1 VCVPQH
7 PEIEALN
14 VQEIRKLL
22 VFISSILLAQM
33 LNGLAIIGTHSRTVN
48 PQSKYAVRR
57 LNERTMV
64 PICLSSRHHCQPHL

>member
-14 VQEIRKLL
+14 VQEILKLL

-33 LNGLAIIGTHSRTVN
+33 LNGLAIIGTHSRTVILN
-48 PQSKYAVRR
+48 LNMRR